1 MALAARMTTAH
12 NRFPG
17 GAAARDLG
25 GSPLTTDQSVVAAA
39 VKAAA
44 FAASGDTAGATAQL
58 VIADHLQQ
66 QGPTYYG
73 SAWDALGRLMLTDT
87 ALGGC
92 PPVAP

>member
-1 MALAARMTTAH
+1 VAPLRVTWAAHR
-12 NRFPG
+12 
-17 GAAARDLG
+17 
-25 GSPLTTDQSVVAAA
+25 SPPN
-39 VKAAA
+39 
-44 FAASGDTAGATAQL
+44 TAGATAQL

-66 QGPTYYG
+66 QGPTYDG